1 MRLFGTIFVKIML
14 KKCLKIL
21 KNFVFHFKKIRIFV
35 NYFLDFKIKE
45 KINGR
50 TV

>member
-21 KNFVFHFKKIRIFV
+21 KNFVFHFKK
-35 NYFLDFKIKE
+35 NPYFCKLFF
-45 KINGR
+45 GF
-50 TV
+50 